1 MDISQW
7 LRLRALGSNLCRDLM
22 RRLRYIERSRTTLV
36 SRVTKQKKLKNE
48 VELFKAALE
57 AGMKYGEDRGVVEFE
72 PTDSASDKALYVYR
86 LLVHDKI
93 IAPLPEEQVSQK
105 SVRHRLAMWHARQ
118 LPKDDPLLN

>member
-1 MDISQW
+1 MTGTVKST
-7 LRLRALGSNLCRDLM
+7 GSRELM
-22 RRLRYIERSRTTLV
+22 RRLLYIEISRGNWDG
-36 SRVTKQKKLKNE
+36 RVPKQKKLKNE
-48 VELFKAALE
+48 GELFKAALE

-72 PTDSASDKALYVYR
+72 PTDSAADKALYVYR
-86 LLVHDKI
+86 LLVHDKL